1 MSDLTFRAATKDD
14 LHAIVAMLSD
24 DELAENREKPI
35 GGEGVGE
42 EYLQAFAA
50 MESEHYNHM
59 LLAESGGKI
68 VACLQLVFVPGLS
81 RRGAKRAIIE
91 SVRVASEMR
100 GRNVGTA
107 IMKEA
112 IRLAREGGCAL
123 VQLTSD
129 TRRSR
134 AHLFYRRLAFQ
145 QSHFGFKKD
154 LK

>member
-1 MSDLTFRAATKDD
+1 MSDLTFRAATGGD
-14 LHAIVAMLSD
+14 LHSIVAMLSD
-24 DELAENREKPI
+24 DELAENREKPV

-42 EYLQAFAA
+42 EYVKAFAA

-59 LLAESGGKI
+59 LLAESDGKI
-68 VACLQLVFVPGLS
+68 VGCLQLVFVPGLS

-91 SVRVASEMR
+91 SVRVASDMR
-100 GRNVGTA
+100 GQNVGTA

-134 AHLFYRRLAFQ
+134 AHLFYRRLGFV

-154 LK
+154 L